1 MVQKK
6 LQKESQYESLDMN
19 NDGIVDDNEL
29 AVMQALDIHEKND
42 SQKRMAWV
50 AMIAMLVFTA
60 FVFLPIFP
68 DSRINALS
76 DLFSLFYIGMAGVVA
91 AYFGAEAFANKKK

>member
-19 NDGIVDDNEL
+19 NDGVVDDNEL

-60 FVFLPIFP
+60 SLG
-68 DSRINALS
+68 RNATTS
-76 DLFSLFYIGMAGVVA
+76 VPTTA
-91 AYFGAEAFANKKK
+91 ALCMTTSTFKS